1 MHSARMSG
9 KALHAHVMPCDKGND
24 LTDSM
29 TNSREVYRGWDTYH
43 DHLIQAISPLT
54 PEQVSYRT
62 TGSLRSV
69 GEICRHIIGARAR
82 WCEQA
87 LGLDGDTLG
96 ALGQWDARDAPERS
110 ATELV
115 EGLRASWAV
124 LWDALGSW
132 TVADLAY
139 TIPNTD
145 RAPGEPEIF
154 TRQWVVWHLIEHDLH
169 HGGEVSLILGSR
181 GLSGL
186 DI

>member
-1 MHSARMSG
+1 MTSG
-9 KALHAHVMPCDKGND
+9 RD
-24 LTDSM
+24 
-29 TNSREVYRGWDTYH
+29 VYRGWDTYH
-43 DHLIQAISPLT
+43 DQLIHAISPLT
-54 PEQVSYRT
+54 AEQLSERSAA
-62 TGSLRSV
+62 SLRSV
-69 GEICRHIIGARAR
+69 EQICRHIIGARAR

-87 LGLDGDTLG
+87 LGLDSDILG

-132 TVADLAY
+132 TIAELAH

-145 RAPGEPEIF
+145 RDPGEPETF
-154 TRQWVVWHLIEHDLH
+154 TRQWVIWHLIEHDLH
-169 HGGEVSLILGSR
+169 HGGEISLTLGSR
-181 GLSGL
+181 GLPGL